1 MQQLSENQGY
11 HVISSCLRYVQL
23 RSAGLPALAAFKD
36 TLGGYRTQLTTD
48 WNAYQDVQEQRIAL
62 SGEVGYLD
70 SEVDNLVITIGQLLL
85 LQVGRDRKAPAY
97 RRLFPESP
105 SSLVVELAG
114 PRQEKNVSVLIETIK
129 TDEAYAPLRDKAA
142 GLETAMTALK
152 QAVARRADLYA
163 QEASARAK
171 YLMTADAA
179 RRAYNSLYHQ
189 FMLAMPDQKR
199 LVESLFYPLNRAG
212 APDPAAPGSDTP
224 AEG

>member
-11 HVISSCLRYVQL
+11 PVISSCLRYVQL

-85 LQVGRDRKAPAY
+85 MQVGRDRKDPTY
-97 RRLFPESP
+97 RRLFPQSP

-114 PRQEKNVSVLIETIK
+114 PRQEKNVSVLLETIK
-129 TDEAYAPLRDKAA
+129 TDQAYAPLRDKAA
-142 GLETAMTALK
+142 ELEAAMTGLK

-189 FMLAMPDQKR
+189 FMLALPDKKR
-199 LVESLFYPLNRAG
+199 LVESLFHPLNRGG
-212 APDPAAPGSDTP
+212 ATDPSGPGSDTP
-224 AEG
+224 VGE

>member
-36 TLGGYRTQLTTD
+36 TLGGYRSQLTTD
-48 WNAYQDVQEQRIAL
+48 WSAYQEVLEQRIAL

-85 LQVGRDRKAPAY
+85 LQVGRDRKDPAY

-114 PRQEKNVSVLIETIK
+114 PRQEKNVSVLLETIR

-142 GLETAMTALK
+142 ELEAAMTALK
-152 QAVARRADLYA
+152 QA
-163 QEASARAK
+163 
-171 YLMTADAA
+171 
-179 RRAYNSLYHQ
+179 
-189 FMLAMPDQKR
+189 
-199 LVESLFYPLNRAG
+199 
-212 APDPAAPGSDTP
+212 
-224 AEG
+224 